1 MNGWRCT
8 WKLTLKGYPTL
19 KSDAKGILTN
29 RQCVDE
35 LGVGTCCPVRDCWYP
50 SKWNHSLKAFIVLL
64 SVVNTK
70 SESLREFSNP
80 ASTHLANP
88 CIKWIELYD
97 CLLQTFTK
105 IVGSRVC
112 LLSKHFLQVTILL
125 ILFQRMFF
133 LVMLGPLQLVFVGC
147 FNGQSRAV

>member
-50 SKWNHSLKAFIVLL
+50 SKWNRSLKAFIVLL

-70 SESLREFSNP
+70 SERLREKFKP
-80 ASTHLANP
+80 RLHTP
-88 CIKWIELYD
+88 
-97 CLLQTFTK
+97 
-105 IVGSRVC
+105 
-112 LLSKHFLQVTILL
+112 
-125 ILFQRMFF
+125 
-133 LVMLGPLQLVFVGC
+133 
-147 FNGQSRAV
+147 GQSLHKMDRIVWLSASDIYKNCWKQSLFAIQAFFAGYNFTYFISENVFLGDAWSPAACLCWLL